1 MVAHPWLLA
10 AGSLSAAAS
19 LAHVGCILGGGPW
32 YRFFGA
38 GEAFA
43 RAAERG
49 SPTPALITAGI
60 ATVLAVWAAYAFS
73 AAGLIPRL
81 PLIRTALVLITAV
94 YLLRGL
100 AVLPMLALQPAQVTP
115 FWIWSSL
122 IVLTYGVVHA
132 VGLWQAWPALT
143 APR

>member
-1 MVAHPWLLA
+1 M
-10 AGSLSAAAS
+10 AS
-19 LAHVGCILGGGPW
+19 LLHLGCILGGGPW
-32 YRFFGA
+32 YRFLGA

-73 AAGLIPRL
+73 AAGLVPRL
-81 PLIRTALVLITAV
+81 PLIRTALLLITVV

-100 AVLPMLALQPAQVTP
+100 AILPMLALRPETVTA
-115 FWIWSSL
+115 FWVWSSL

-132 VGLWQAWPALT
+132 VGLWLAWPELSAS
-143 APR
+143 R